1 MAAST
6 YLHPHRSNNH
16 TGAKN
21 LVPSDMPQNGATI
34 GRSAGS
40 ECVANFRA
48 FGPSVANRVIVP
60 PDMLRTGGDG
70 HWIHKEKPMRNFA
83 AVMLSV
89 SFLFAVLP
97 AEASNFRVA
106 DQVYLPIAGRVSVF
120 RTDVFISNL
129 SSDPVIVKMV
139 LASGESGTLT
149 PNLPVISLKGFER
162 REMVDFF
169 QSVLGISNGAGQVVF
184 SACRAAADC
193 SSADANGENP
203 NYRDISVESRI
214 YAVDGDGKTN
224 GQLFN
229 GYPWYSYVSM
239 LAAPSGLDRVF
250 VTGLRNTGA
259 AGQVGTFRTNIG
271 VTNSSQF
278 SSTTL
283 TLHLFD
289 RNGAALGDHQIT
301 LGPLG
306 QIQQEV
312 SDLFPAFTRSPDS
325 TGAWMTVEQTS
336 VAPTDDAKN
345 QPGCED
351 GCPGFFAYGSL
362 LDNAT
367 NDPTTLEAQYFAH
380 LTSDALKAIY
390 KNGNTVSPARR
401 AVRH

>member
-1 MAAST
+1 
-6 YLHPHRSNNH
+6 
-16 TGAKN
+16 
-21 LVPSDMPQNGATI
+21 
-34 GRSAGS
+34 
-40 ECVANFRA
+40 
-48 FGPSVANRVIVP
+48 
-60 PDMLRTGGDG
+60 MLR
-70 HWIHKEKPMRNFA
+70 I
-83 AVMLSV
+83 S
-89 SFLFAVLP
+89 SLFAVFP
-97 AEASNFRVA
+97 ADASNFRVA

-129 SSDPVIVKMV
+129 SSDPVTVKMV
-139 LASGESGTLT
+139 LASGQDGTLT
-149 PNLPVISLKGFER
+149 PNLPKISLKPFER
-162 REMVDFF
+162 REMKDFF
-169 QSVLGISNGAGQVVF
+169 QSVLGISNGVGQVVF
-184 SACRAAADC
+184 SACRTPADC
-193 SSADANGENP
+193 SAADANGENV

-214 YAVDGDGKTN
+214 YAVDGDGRTN

-250 VTGLRNTGA
+250 ITGLRNTGA
-259 AGQVGTFRTNIG
+259 AGEVGTFRTNIG

-289 RNGAALGDHQIT
+289 RNGAALGDRQIT

-306 QIQQEV
+306 QLQQEV
-312 SDLFPAFTRSPDS
+312 SVLFPAFIRSPDS
-325 TGAWMTVEQTS
+325 TGGWLTVEQTS
-336 VAPTDDAKN
+336 VTPTTDAAT

-362 LDNAT
+362 LDNGT

-380 LTSDALKAIY
+380 LSSDAIKAIY
-390 KNGNTVSPARR
+390 KNGDNVSPARR

>member
-1 MAAST
+1 M
-6 YLHPHRSNNH
+6 H
-16 TGAKN
+16 K
-21 LVPSDMPQNGATI
+21 
-34 GRSAGS
+34 
-40 ECVANFRA
+40 VA
-48 FGPSVANRVIVP
+48 V
-60 PDMLRTGGDG
+60 
-70 HWIHKEKPMRNFA
+70 
-83 AVMLSV
+83 VMLSV
-89 SFLFAVLP
+89 SFLLAVLP
-97 AEASNFRVA
+97 ADASNFRVA

-129 SSDPVIVKMV
+129 SSDNVTVKVV
-139 LASGESGTLT
+139 LASGEAGTLT
-149 PNLPVISLKGFER
+149 PNLPVISLKPFER
-162 REMVDFF
+162 REMTDFF
-169 QSVLGISNGAGQVVF
+169 QTVLGISNGVGQVVF

-193 SSADANGENP
+193 SSADANGENV

-214 YAVDGDGKTN
+214 YAVDGEGKTN

-239 LAAPSGLDRVF
+239 LSAPSGLDRVF
-250 VTGLRNTGA
+250 ITGLRNTGA
-259 AGQVGTFRTNIG
+259 PGQVGTFRTNIG

-283 TLHLFD
+283 SLHLFNKNGTAIGD
-289 RNGAALGDHQIT
+289 RQIT

-312 SDLFPAFTRSPDS
+312 SVLFPAFSQSPDS
-325 TGAWMTVEQTS
+325 TGGWLTVEQAS
-336 VAPTDDAKN
+336 FVPTAGAKN

-380 LTSDALKAIY
+380 LNSDALKAIY
-390 KNGNTVSPARR
+390 KNGDNAPARR

>member
-1 MAAST
+1 M
-6 YLHPHRSNNH
+6 HR
-16 TGAKN
+16 
-21 LVPSDMPQNGATI
+21 
-34 GRSAGS
+34 
-40 ECVANFRA
+40 
-48 FGPSVANRVIVP
+48 
-60 PDMLRTGGDG
+60 
-70 HWIHKEKPMRNFA
+70 FA

-89 SFLFAVLP
+89 AFLLAALP

-129 SSDPVIVKMV
+129 SSDFVTVKVV
-139 LASGESGTLT
+139 LASGDTGTLT
-149 PNLPVISLKGFER
+149 PNLPQISLKPFER
-162 REMVDFF
+162 REMTDFF
-169 QSVLGISNGAGQVVF
+169 LTVLGISNGVGQVVF
-184 SACRAAADC
+184 SACRAASNC
-193 SSADANGENP
+193 SNADANGENV

-239 LAAPSGLDRVF
+239 LAAPTGLDKVF
-250 VTGLRNTGA
+250 ITGLRNTGA
-259 AGQVGTFRTNIG
+259 AGQVGTFRTNVG

-289 RNGAALGDHQIT
+289 RNGAAIGDRQIT

-306 QIQQEV
+306 QVQQEISV
-312 SDLFPAFTRSPDS
+312 LFPAFVRSSDS
-325 TGAWMTVEQTS
+325 TGAWLTVEQTS
-336 VAPTDDAKN
+336 VTPTADAGN

-351 GCPGFFAYGSL
+351 GCPGFFAYASL

-380 LTSDALKAIY
+380 LSSDALKALY
-390 KNGNTVSPARR
+390 KSGGNPPVRR
-401 AVRH
+401 AVHH